1 MFMSQSYHD
10 AASRIAHAK
19 KPFTGVGPE
28 VKVSIDLKKECI
40 KSSVVSYRLRQLQAS
55 HKNYTANHRSNTFV
69 PNMKA
74 FLVVAATLVTSS
86 IAAPTTGKFLAGRE
100 SHLFDAGAEEGT
112 FNALSVDLEGYIGNP
127 EAQKATTNVKRSK
140 HNNDKALTK
149 TYMISRKKSSRK
161 SHKKHPKRLVKLKLS
176 TTGFKSGQ
184 DIIDDLDS
192 TLDQV
197 TVHTDKI
204 DSVLAQ
210 VDAGKLSKKKGTTDI
225 VKEISSIRT
234 ILSAPLSRL
243 SATRNTKALS
253 LTDSERRTII
263 EEIDELVTEL
273 LRTLEEIV
281 RSLGASL
288 NLNASL
294 NPMMNVLTSF
304 LGGMATADKGLATK
318 LQDLV
323 SLIIRD
329 QAADTNGRG
338 ISLLLS
344 GFENSLLRLHGNLK
358 ATGTSN

>member
-1 MFMSQSYHD
+1 MSQSYHD

-55 HKNYTANHRSNTFV
+55 YKNYTANHRSNTFV

-100 SHLFDAGAEEGT
+100 SHLFDAGAGEGT

-149 TYMISRKKSSRK
+149 TYMVSRKKSSRK

-204 DSVLAQ
+204 GTCVKIIHSSLSNILLQIVFLPRSMPESSQ
-210 VDAGKLSKKKGTTDI
+210 RKRELPISSKK
-225 VKEISSIRT
+225 SPA
-234 ILSAPLSRL
+234 SAPSYPPR
-243 SATRNTKALS
+243 
-253 LTDSERRTII
+253 
-263 EEIDELVTEL
+263 
-273 LRTLEEIV
+273 
-281 RSLGASL
+281 
-288 NLNASL
+288 
-294 NPMMNVLTSF
+294 
-304 LGGMATADKGLATK
+304 
-318 LQDLV
+318 
-323 SLIIRD
+323 
-329 QAADTNGRG
+329 
-338 ISLLLS
+338 
-344 GFENSLLRLHGNLK
+344 
-358 ATGTSN
+358 